1 MNKRSYNKICDLWS
15 EYRFGQPINKCIVD
29 FVKYLKPN
37 SKILDIGCGSGY
49 PIDKYLDDLNFAVCG
64 IDISDKMILKSKALN
79 LKNANFLNIDIMEY
93 NSNEVYDAIIAFD
106 SLFHLSMN
114 QQALVYDKISSLLKN
129 DGYLLF
135 THGKNKSQIIGKM
148 FNEEFYYSALDK
160 DELINILNNN
170 GFSIIELYED
180 YKEETTGD
188 RELLIIAKKAQ
199 V

>member
-1 MNKRSYNKICDLWS
+1 MNKDSYNKICDLWS
-15 EYRFGQPINKCIVD
+15 EYRSRQPINKCIVD

-37 SKILDIGCGSGY
+37 SKILDIGCGCGY
-49 PIDKYLDDLNFAVCG
+49 PIDKYLDDLDFTVCG
-64 IDISDKMILKSKALN
+64 IDISDKMILKAKSLN
-79 LKNANFLNIDIMEY
+79 LKNAKFLNIDIMEY

-106 SLFHLSMN
+106 SLFHLSMDK
-114 QQALVYDKISSLLKN
+114 QELVYKKISSLLKS

-135 THGKNKSQIIGKM
+135 THGKHESEVIGKM

-160 DELINILNNN
+160 NKLINVLNEN

>member
-49 PIDKYLDDLNFAVCG
+49 PIDKYLDDLGFGVCG

-114 QQALVYDKISSLLKN
+114 QQALVYNKISSLLKN